1 MAAISLVTDAH
12 VSKTEAIAVLETVIG
27 VRADKRDPAN
37 PSLFLPSGSHLT
49 IEVPKFGEDLPL
61 TLDLSADIPEDMLEK
76 QAEELAAELGEVVGW
91 SCVIL
96 GNQPG

>member
-12 VSKTEAIAVLETVIG
+12 VSKTEAIALLETVIG
-27 VRADKRDPAN
+27 VRADTRDPAN

-76 QAEELAAELGEVVGW
+76 QAEELATELGEVVGW

>member
-27 VRADKRDPAN
+27 VRADKRDPAH

-49 IEVPKFGEDLPL
+49 IEVPKFGEDFPL
-61 TLDLSADIPEDMLEK
+61 TLDLSADIPADLLEK